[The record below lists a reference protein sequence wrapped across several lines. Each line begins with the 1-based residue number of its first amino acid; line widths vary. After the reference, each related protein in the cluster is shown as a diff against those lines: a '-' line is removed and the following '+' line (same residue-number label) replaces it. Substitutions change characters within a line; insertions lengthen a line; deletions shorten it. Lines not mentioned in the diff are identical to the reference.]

1 MTDKVKINYKQMKIR
16 LSVLTAL
23 LVVATAFAQD
33 KKWTLKECVNHAIE
47 NNITI
52 KKNKKFLEISEINVV
67 DAKGNFL
74 PSLGASTNG
83 NFSSGL
89 SPDQEGIL
97 KNTNNFSSSFNLS
110 SGGTI
115 FNGYR
120 NLNIFKQ
127 AQLGVEASKL
137 DLQKIED
144 DISLFVVNAY
154 LNVLFA
160 KENLEV
166 AQTQYEISTKNIE
179 VTQAQVDAGVKPKG
193 DLLDAE
199 STVAADAQNVV
210 TQQNALDLA
219 LLSLAQLLQVSPDN
233 FDIAIIDVGSPSI
246 ATLYENSNMVYE
258 KALENRAEIARA
270 KLAVDNADL
279 NIKIAKG
286 AYLPTLSYS
295 LGASTSYFYQF
306 NNLFPNQVNAGFA
319 SQFGDRFQYGGGL
332 SLNIPIFNR
341 NQTKANVNQS
351 IINQKISEF
360 DLEDQKLQLKETI
373 ERAYLD
379 AKAAAKSFE
388 VAKISLDA
396 QKEAFKNAEER
407 YNLGAMTSFDFDQV
421 RSRFVDAESTLI
433 RAKFDYV
440 FKTKVLEFYFG
451 EEIVL
456 E

>member
-1 MTDKVKINYKQMKIR
+1 MKVIFSTLI
-16 LSVLTAL
+16 TF
-23 LVVATAFAQD
+23 LVVVSSFSQQ
-33 KKWTLKECVNHAIE
+33 KQWTLNECIDHALE
-47 NNITI
+47 NNIDI
-52 KKNKKFLEISEINVV
+52 KRTKKFVEISEVESEN
-67 DAKGNFL
+67 AKGNFL
-74 PSLGASTNG
+74 PSLGASASG
-83 NFSSGL
+83 NFSAGL
-89 SPDQEGIL
+89 SPDQAGIL
-97 KNTNNFSSSFNLS
+97 KNTNNFSSSFGLS

-120 NLNIFKQ
+120 NLNTYKQ
-127 AQLGVEASKL
+127 AKLGIESSKL

-166 AQTQYEISTKNIE
+166 ANTQLEISQKQIE
-179 VTQAQVDAGVKPKG
+179 VTQAQVDAGAKPRG
-193 DLLDAE
+193 DLLDAK
-199 STVAADAQNVV
+199 SAVAADAQNIV
-210 TQQNALDLA
+210 TQENALNLA
-219 LLSLAQLLQVSPDN
+219 LLTLAQLLQVPSEN
-233 FDIAIIDVGSPSI
+233 FEIADVEVGSPSL
-246 ATLYENSNMVYE
+246 ATLYDNSNMIYE

-270 KLAVDNADL
+270 KLGVDNAEL

-286 AYLPTLSYS
+286 AFLPTLSYN
-295 LGASTSYFYQF
+295 LGLSTSYFYQF
-306 NNLFPNQVNAGFA
+306 NNLLPGQMNTGI
-319 SQFGDRFQYGGGL
+319 SDQFSDRFQYGGGL

-341 NQTKANVNQS
+341 NQTKGNVNRS
-351 IINQKISEF
+351 IINKKIREF

-379 AKAAAKSFE
+379 AKAATKSFE
-388 VAKISLDA
+388 VAEISLEA

-407 YNLGAMTSFDFDQV
+407 YNFGAMTSFDFDQV
-421 RSRFVDAESTLI
+421 RSRLADAESNLI

-451 EEIVL
+451 EKIVL

>member
-1 MTDKVKINYKQMKIR
+1 MKIR

-23 LVVATAFAQD
+23 LVFATSFAQD
-33 KKWTLKECVNHAIE
+33 KKWTLNECVDYALE
-47 NNITI
+47 NNINI
-52 KKNKKFLEISEINVV
+52 KKNKKLVEISEVDII

-74 PSLGASTNG
+74 PNLGASIRG
-83 NFSSGL
+83 NFNSGL

-97 KNTNNFSSSFNLS
+97 KNTNNFSSSYGLS
-110 SGGTI
+110 TGGTI

-120 NLNIFKQ
+120 NLNIYKQ
-127 AQLGVEASKL
+127 AKLGVEASKL

-154 LNVLFA
+154 LNILFA

-166 AQTQYEISTKNIE
+166 AQTQLEISQKQIE

-210 TQQNALDLA
+210 TQENALDLA

-233 FDIAIIDVGSPSI
+233 FDVAIIDVGSPSI

-286 AYLPTLSYS
+286 AYLPTLSYN

-306 NNLFPNQVNAGFA
+306 NNLLPNQMNAGF
-319 SQFGDRFQYGGGL
+319 SDQFSDRFQYSGGL

-341 NQTKANVNQS
+341 NQTRANINKS
-351 IINQKISEF
+351 IINKKISEF
-360 DLEDQKLQLKETI
+360 DLADQKLQLKETI

-379 AKAAAKSFE
+379 AKAAAKSYE

-396 QKEAFKNAEER
+396 QQEAFKNAEER
-407 YNLGAMTSFDFDQV
+407 YNLEAMTSFEFDQV
-421 RSRFVDAESTLI
+421 RSRLVDAESTLI
-433 RAKFDYV
+433 RAKYDYV

>member
-1 MTDKVKINYKQMKIR
+1 MKIR
-16 LSVLTAL
+16 LSVLITL
-23 LVVATAFAQD
+23 LVIATAFAQD
-33 KKWTLKECVNHAIE
+33 KKWTLKECVDHALE
-47 NNITI
+47 HNIAI
-52 KKNKKFLEISEINVV
+52 KKNKKFVEISEVDV
-67 DAKGNFL
+67 MDAKGNFL
-74 PSLGASTNG
+74 PNLNASVNPGLNFGSSIGQDGARISTD
-83 NFSSGL
+83 NFR
-89 SPDQEGIL
+89 
-97 KNTNNFSSSFNLS
+97 SSFTLNS
-110 SGGTI
+110 NTTI
-115 FNGYR
+115 FNGFR
-120 NLNIFKQ
+120 NTITYKQ
-127 AQLGVEASKL
+127 AKLGVEASKL

-199 STVAADAQNVV
+199 STVATDAQNVV

-233 FDIAIIDVGSPSI
+233 FDVATIDVGSPSI

-258 KALENRAEIARA
+258 KALDNRAEIARA
-270 KLAVDNADL
+270 KLAVDNAEL
-279 NIKIAKG
+279 GIELAKSAYSPSLGFSAG
-286 AYLPTLSYS
+286 AGTSYQNVFNSAFTNDSFTDQFKNNLGYS
-295 LGASTSYFYQF
+295 LGF
-306 NNLFPNQVNAGFA
+306 
-319 SQFGDRFQYGGGL
+319 

-341 NQTKANVNQS
+341 NQTKANVNRS
-351 IINQKISEF
+351 IINQKISEI

>member
-1 MTDKVKINYKQMKIR
+1 MKVIF
-16 LSVLTAL
+16 TAL
-23 LVVATAFAQD
+23 ITILVIATSFAQE
-33 KKWTLKECVNHAIE
+33 KKWTLNECIDYALE
-47 NNITI
+47 NNINI
-52 KKNKKFLEISEINVV
+52 KRNKEFVEISKVDAN

-74 PSLGASTNG
+74 PGLAASSNG
-83 NFSSGL
+83 NFNAGL

-120 NLNIFKQ
+120 NLNIYKQ
-127 AQLGVEASKL
+127 AKLGIEASKL

-154 LNVLFA
+154 LNILFA

-166 AQTQYEISTKNIE
+166 AQTQLEISQKQIE
-179 VTQAQVDAGVKPKG
+179 ITQAQVDAGAKPKG

-210 TQQNALDLA
+210 TQENALDLA
-219 LLSLAQLLQVSPDN
+219 LLSLAQLLQVSTDN
-233 FDIAIIDVGSPSI
+233 FEVATIDIGSPSI

-258 KALENRAEIARA
+258 KALENRAEISRA
-270 KLAVDNADL
+270 KLAVDNAEL
-279 NIKIAKG
+279 NIEIAKG
-286 AYLPTLSYS
+286 AYLPTLSYN
-295 LGASTSYFYQF
+295 LGVSTSYFYQF
-306 NNLFPNQVNAGFA
+306 NNLFPTQINKSFID
-319 SQFGDRFQYGGGL
+319 QFSDRFQYGGGI

-341 NQTKANVNQS
+341 NQTKANVNRS
-351 IINQKISEF
+351 IINKKIREF
-360 DLEDQKLQLKETI
+360 DLENEKLQLKETI

-379 AKAAAKSFE
+379 AKSATKSFE

-407 YNLGAMTSFDFDQV
+407 YNLGAMTSFEFDQV
-421 RSRFVDAESTLI
+421 RSRLVNAESTLI
-433 RAKFDYV
+433 RSKFDYI

>member
-1 MTDKVKINYKQMKIR
+1 MKIR

-23 LVVATAFAQD
+23 LVVATSFAQD
-33 KKWTLKECVNHAIE
+33 KEWTLNECIEHALE
-47 NNITI
+47 NNISI
-52 KKNKKFLEISEINVV
+52 KRNKKLVEMSDVDVIS
-67 DAKGNFL
+67 AKGNFL
-74 PSLGASTNG
+74 PNLGASSSG

-97 KNTNNFSSSFNLS
+97 KNTNNFSTSFSLS
-110 SGGTI
+110 TGGTI

-120 NLNIFKQ
+120 NLLTYKQ

-154 LNVLFA
+154 LNILFA

-166 AQTQYEISTKNIE
+166 AQNQYEISTKQIE
-179 VTQAQVDAGVKPKG
+179 ATQAQVDAGVKPKG

-199 STVAADAQNVV
+199 STAAADAQNVV
-210 TQQNALDLA
+210 TQENALDLA
-219 LLSLAQLLQVSPDN
+219 LLSLAQLLQVDTDG
-233 FDIAIIDVGSPSI
+233 FDVAKVDVGSPSI
-246 ATLYENSNMVYE
+246 ATLYDNSTMVYE

-270 KLAVDNADL
+270 KLAVDNAEL
-279 NIKIAKG
+279 GIKLAKG
-286 AYLPTLSYS
+286 AYLPSLTYS

-306 NNLFPNQVNAGFA
+306 NNLLPSQVNTGF
-319 SQFGDRFQYGGGL
+319 SNQFSDRFQYGGGL

-341 NQTKANVNQS
+341 NQTKANVNRS
-351 IINQKISEF
+351 IISQKMSEI

-373 ERAYLD
+373 ERAFLD
-379 AKAAAKSFE
+379 SKAAAKSYE
-388 VAKISLDA
+388 VANISLNA
-396 QKEAFKNAEER
+396 QNEAFKNAEQR
-407 YNLGAMTSFDFDQV
+407 YSLGAMTSFDFDQV
-421 RSRFVDAESTLI
+421 RSRLVDAESTLI
-433 RAKFDYV
+433 RAKYDYV

>member
-1 MTDKVKINYKQMKIR
+1 MKIR
-16 LSVLTAL
+16 LSVLLAL
-23 LVVATAFAQD
+23 FVITIAFSQD
-33 KKWTLKECVNHAIE
+33 KKWTLKECVDHALE
-47 NNITI
+47 NNISI
-52 KKNKKFLEISEINVV
+52 KKNKKFVEISEV
-67 DAKGNFL
+67 DVIEAKGNFL

-83 NFSSGL
+83 SFNAGL
-89 SPDQEGIL
+89 SPDQEGVL

-110 SGGTI
+110 SGGTV
-115 FNGYR
+115 FNGFR
-120 NLNIFKQ
+120 NLNVYKQ
-127 AQLGVEASKL
+127 AKLGVEASKL

-166 AQTQYEISTKNIE
+166 AQTQYEVSTKQIE

-246 ATLYENSNMVYE
+246 ATLYENSTMVYE

-270 KLAVDNADL
+270 KLAVENADL
-279 NIKIAKG
+279 NLKIAKG
-286 AYLPTLSYS
+286 AYLPTLSYN

-306 NNLFPNQVNAGFA
+306 NNLLPGQRNAGF
-319 SQFGDRFQYGGGL
+319 SDQFSDRFQYGGGL

-341 NQTKANVNQS
+341 NQTKANVNRS

>member
-1 MTDKVKINYKQMKIR
+1 MKIR

-23 LVVATAFAQD
+23 LVVATALAQD
-33 KKWTLKECVNHAIE
+33 KKWTLNECIDHALE
-47 NNITI
+47 HNITI
-52 KKNKKFLEISEINVV
+52 KKNKKFVEISEVNVA

-74 PSLGASTNG
+74 PNLNASTNPG
-83 NFSSGL
+83 LNFGSSIGQDG
-89 SPDQEGIL
+89 SRISTD
-97 KNTNNFSSSFNLS
+97 NFRSSFSLNS
-110 SGGTI
+110 NTTI
-115 FNGYR
+115 FNGFR
-120 NLNIFKQ
+120 NLITYKQ

-154 LNVLFA
+154 LNILFA

-166 AQTQYEISTKNIE
+166 AQNQFEISAKNIE
-179 VTQAQVDAGVKPKG
+179 ITQAQVEAGVKPKG
-193 DLLDAE
+193 DLLNAE
-199 STVAADAQNVV
+199 STTAADAQNVV
-210 TQQNALDLA
+210 TQENALDLA
-219 LLSLAQLLQVSPDN
+219 LLSLAQLLQVSTDN
-233 FDIAIIDVGSPSI
+233 FDIATIDVGSPSI

-270 KLAVDNADL
+270 KLAVDNAEL
-279 NIKIAKG
+279 GIKLAKG
-286 AYLPTLSYS
+286 AYSPSLGFSAGAGTSYQNVFNNAFTNNGFTDQFRDNLGYS
-295 LGASTSYFYQF
+295 LGF
-306 NNLFPNQVNAGFA
+306 
-319 SQFGDRFQYGGGL
+319 

-341 NQTKANVNQS
+341 NQTKANVNRS

-379 AKAAAKSFE
+379 SKAAAKSYE

-396 QKEAFKNAEER
+396 QNEAFKNAEER

-421 RSRFVDAESTLI
+421 RSRLVDAESTLI
-433 RAKFDYV
+433 SAKFDYV